1 MTSSEL
7 SKGLYVISDLSMTN
21 FYGASN
27 DGDRAGFKLQFDHCK
42 KSLNPGCATELQ
54 IRDYLS
60 GTTFM
65 LFAPTNYID
74 MEEVQP
80 ADDTLKHV
88 WRNLLMEKIEFGK
101 TRSKLLLLDEYRA
114 EL

>member
-1 MTSSEL
+1 M
-7 SKGLYVISDLSMTN
+7 YVISDLSMTN

-27 DGDRAGFKLQFDHCK
+27 DGDRAGIKLQFDHCN

-60 GTTFM
+60 GKTFI

-80 ADDTLKHV
+80 ADDTLKQG
-88 WRNLLMEKIEFGK
+88 WGQLLMEKFEFGK
-101 TRSKLLLLDEYRA
+101 TRSKLLLLDEYRT